1 MLLYI
6 LGAFVVLILALLVY
20 ASTKPDE
27 FRFERSIKIN
37 APAEKIFSQLD
48 NFRNWRNWSPW
59 ENLDPHLQRDYS
71 GPESGIGA
79 TYTWQGNKK
88 VGKGR
93 MEIVGSTGAQK
104 LRIQLDFIEPFPS
117 NNLTEFTLHEASD
130 STLINWSMTGKHI
143 FLWKFMSIFI
153 SMDKMIGKAYEAG
166 LSKLKQISETTP

>member
-6 LGAFVVLILALLVY
+6 LGVIVVLILGLLAY

-27 FRFERSIKIN
+27 FRFERSIEIK
-37 APAEKIFSQLD
+37 APAEKIFPQLN
-48 NFRNWRNWSPW
+48 NFRHWRNWSPW
-59 ENLDPHLQRDYS
+59 ENLDPNLQREYS
-71 GPESGIGA
+71 GPESGVGA
-79 TYTWQGNKK
+79 IYAWQGNKK

-93 MEIVGSTGAQK
+93 MEIIEATGTQK

-117 NNLTEFTLHEASD
+117 NNFTEFTLHDAGSG
-130 STLINWSMTGKHI
+130 THINWSMTGKHI

-166 LSKLKQISETTP
+166 LNKLKHISEANP